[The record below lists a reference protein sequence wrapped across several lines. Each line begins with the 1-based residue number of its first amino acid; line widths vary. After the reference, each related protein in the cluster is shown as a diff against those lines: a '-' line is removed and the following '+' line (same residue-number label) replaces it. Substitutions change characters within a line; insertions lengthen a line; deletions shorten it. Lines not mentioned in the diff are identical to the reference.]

1 MWHKM
6 KDPVSCLTHMAWAIL
21 AVPVTI
27 VLVVLASV
35 LATPA
40 HVVSFAIFGV
50 SLILLYTA
58 STVYHLIK
66 LPRLQ
71 LFLRKLDHS
80 MIFVLIA
87 GTYTPMALITLQGA
101 WGDAWGISILSV
113 IWGIAAV
120 GIVLKIF
127 FFNIPRW
134 ISTLMYILM
143 GWISVIAIV
152 PLSSALPV
160 GGLILLFA
168 GGIVYTAGGVIYAI
182 KRPVLRFKYFGFHEV
197 FHIFV
202 MAGSA
207 LHVVLMFVYIL
218 PAGFVY

>member
-1 MWHKM
+1 MWNRI
-6 KDPVSCLTHMAWAIL
+6 KDPVSCITHMAWALL
-21 AVPVTI
+21 AIPVTI
-27 VLVVLASV
+27 ILVVLASRY
-35 LATPA
+35 ATPA
-40 HVVSFAIFGV
+40 HIVSFAIFGV
-50 SLILLYTA
+50 SLVLLYTA
-58 STVYHLIK
+58 STVYHLITIPK
-66 LPRLQ
+66 LQ
-71 LFLRKLDHS
+71 VFLRKLDHA

-87 GTYTPMALITLQGA
+87 GTYTPMTLIILQG
-101 WGDAWGISILSV
+101 AWGISILSV

-152 PLSSALPV
+152 PLSAALPV
-160 GGLILLFA
+160 GGLVLLFA
-168 GGIVYTAGGVIYAI
+168 GGIVYTLGGVIYAI
-182 KRPVLRFKYFGFHEV
+182 KRPALNFKHFGFHEI

-207 LHVVLMFVYIL
+207 LHVIMMFAYVL
-218 PAGFVY
+218 PA